1 MSPLRVTMKTQKT
14 TEVKGPASF
23 LKRALWVLQHYEHIV
38 FTCFMKGER
47 TCKSFSQLVV
57 DDNKLFFEAELKK
70 KEKKEKKKRCLKQD
84 ILIISLDANCNW

>member
-1 MSPLRVTMKTQKT
+1 MKTQKT

-47 TCKSFSQLVV
+47 TCKSFSQFVV

-84 ILIISLDANCNW
+84 TLIISLDANCNW